1 MRTKETKHQAATFRG
16 KVHVAIYFS
25 SQSLHAQLT
34 DNGAAAESTKGQ
46 GAAELSE
53 GESPSLRVMAD
64 GQELA
69 ARTVAIGEVFS
80 SRRGPDELAV
90 AEILMFN
97 PAQMTEMA
105 EILANDGL
113 GAEAVKRCLGNP
125 ELVTALV
132 EPAEAIKGRALS
144 GLAKQRRRSRCH
156 HRRLR
161 RPQPRKSRRSTR
173 ARAART

>member
-1 MRTKETKHQAATFRG
+1 
-16 KVHVAIYFS
+16 
-25 SQSLHAQLT
+25 
-34 DNGAAAESTKGQ
+34 
-46 GAAELSE
+46 
-53 GESPSLRVMAD
+53 MAD

-125 ELVTALV
+125 ELVIALV

-144 GLAKQRRRSRCH
+144 GLAKQRLLHWWMDRRPPVEEVEVPSPAAAT
-156 HRRLR
+156 

>member
-1 MRTKETKHQAATFRG
+1 MAAQNANEGDKT
-16 KVHVAIYFS
+16 S
-25 SQSLHAQLT
+25 SGDVPWEGTRRHLLLTQSLHAT

-90 AEILMFN
+90 ALILMFN
-97 PAQMTEMA
+97 LAQMTEMA

-125 ELVTALV
+125 ELVIALV

-144 GLAKQRRRSRCH
+144 GLAKQRLLH
-156 HRRLR
+156 WWMDR